1 MVEMLANLKRAAK
14 AIPPVRR
21 INASVKA
28 ARTVRAYRRLDDF
41 YRRRREELRISSLD
55 AYVQDLLRVRLSRR
69 DLNIRHRSNTGLRIL
84 YVGTDWA
91 QDSGGFLQS
100 LARLGNV
107 HTFTKADGEYG
118 HYFYGSGA
126 EARGQRIEN
135 GRRLLEI
142 VEQAR
147 KDGPLHI
154 VLGQM
159 WGRTMPWQ
167 ALKAVRD
174 MGIITAN
181 VCADDRHTFRQ
192 ARQYGE
198 WMGSMGLI
206 PGLDLALT
214 AAPEV
219 VRWYAIE
226 GCPAVFWPQASDPE
240 VFRPAAGPRKHD
252 VCFVGANYGVRSDV
266 VQAIRKRGVEVVCY
280 GHGWPN
286 GRIATQDVP
295 GLFAA
300 SRIVLGV
307 GTIGHCTDFF
317 SLKMRDFEGPMSG
330 SLYLTH
336 DNPDLHALYRVGEE
350 IVTYSSPGE
359 CADRVVYYLSHESQA
374 EKIARAGCERA
385 RRGHTWN
392 HRLAALL
399 ALLGAA

>member
-1 MVEMLANLKRAAK
+1 MLASLKRAAK

-21 INASVKA
+21 INASMKA
-28 ARTVRAYRRLDDF
+28 ARTVRDYRRLDDF
-41 YRRRREELRISSLD
+41 YRRRREELCIGSLD
-55 AYVQDLLRVRLSRR
+55 EYVQDLLRDRLSWRKLNLR
-69 DLNIRHRSNTGLRIL
+69 DRSNTDLRIL
-84 YVGTDWA
+84 YIGTDWA
-91 QDSGGFLQS
+91 QDSGGLLQS
-100 LARLGNV
+100 LERLGKV
-107 HTFTKADGEYG
+107 LAFTKADGGYG

-126 EARGQRIEN
+126 DAQRQRTEN

-142 VEQAR
+142 IEQAQR
-147 KDGPLHI
+147 DGPLHI
-154 VLGQM
+154 VMGQM

-167 ALKAVRD
+167 ALKAVQD
-174 MGIITAN
+174 MGIVTAN
-181 VCADDRHTFRQ
+181 ICMDDRHTFRQ
-192 ARQYGE
+192 AQQYGE

-206 PGLDLALT
+206 PGLDVALT

-226 GCPAVFWPQASDPE
+226 GCPAAFWPPAGDPE
-240 VFRPAAGPRKHD
+240 IFHPVTGPRRHD
-252 VCFVGANYGVRSDV
+252 VCFVGANYGVRSEV
-266 VQAIRKRGVEVVCY
+266 VRAIHRRGVEVVCY

-295 GLFAA
+295 ALFAA

-336 DNPDLHALYRVGEE
+336 NNPDLHALYRVGQE
-350 IVTYSSPGE
+350 IVTYSSPEE

-374 EKIARAGCERA
+374 ERIAGAGCERA
-385 RRGHTWN
+385 RREHTWEN
-392 HRLAALL
+392 RLRQLLAALT
-399 ALLGAA
+399 